1 MWKLMFLFAGKSLNF
16 FSDYFLSSVSSIIL
30 ELVFF
35 GYWTFWAGLLSFI
48 LFLLFSIS
56 PFKLLYIY
64 VYIYRRY
71 PKFYLL
77 THVLVS
83 KKL

>member
-35 GYWTFWAGLLSFI
+35 GYWTFWTGLLSFI

-56 PFKLLYIY
+56 PFKLFYIY
-64 VYIYRRY
+64 IYMRC

-77 THVLVS
+77 TYVLVS
-83 KKL
+83 KKKL